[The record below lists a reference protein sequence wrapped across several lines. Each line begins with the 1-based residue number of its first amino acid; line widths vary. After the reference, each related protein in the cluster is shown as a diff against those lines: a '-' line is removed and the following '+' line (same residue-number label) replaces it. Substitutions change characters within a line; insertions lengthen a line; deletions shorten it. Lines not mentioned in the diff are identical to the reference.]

1 MSIIEGAV
9 GRSGFTRNPNS
20 QIFTIPAT
28 EAALRAAVT
37 AAVAGNGDI
46 IIIARGGIEVDAQI
60 DFNKSGL
67 MVIGADDGMNPFA
80 RGEFSGIHSAASFTD
95 GPAAQVTQP
104 TYLEN
109 LGFVSRDTDATY
121 YGGAALLLGGNG
133 DAAPFGAWVRNCRF
147 PKWNLDNRIGIAIEG
162 SSDCMIEDSDFEGV
176 GSAFQAGIYVQ
187 GATQNLVI
195 RNNHFR
201 QCTAAVKYGVFAGGG
216 PHTIMD
222 RNIVEDG
229 KVLDSQGNTAP
240 SFLTDNY
247 SELAVGA
254 SYDAS
259 VSTLQSKGIQFS
271 GNHYSE

>member
-109 LGFVSRDTDATY
+109 LGFVSRDTDSTFF
-121 YGGAALLLGGNG
+121 GGAALLLGGNG

>member
-176 GSAFQAGIYVQ
+176 GTAFQAGIYVQ